1 MVEDTRVGC
10 TNIGLEALVKLSN
23 LGPVLVERLNVLVR
37 DTSTQ
42 TGLLKSTA
50 DGTHGGLRGET
61 GEVIDGNV
69 NDISTG
75 SSASNHAR
83 GSDTS
88 SVVRVDV
95 DRKLGMS
102 LSDSTD
108 KQSSSLGFEETGH
121 VLDTEDVDAF
131 LDERVGEVEVVLK
144 SVLSL
149 LGVGNVTRVT
159 DSTLND
165 TTGLLSGI
173 DTDLQVLKIVERVEN
188 SENVETGLNSFPG
201 EVVNGIVRVRSVT
214 DSVGTSDQSLQRNV
228 GDQLP
233 QSPQPDPRVLVEEP
247 HRDIKGGTTPTL
259 ERVGVLEGV
268 RSLSGD
274 VGHVNGS
281 HTGSKERLVGV
292 SPCSVHDKLY
302 PNQDYAL
309 CDANVINLTHTTL
322 VVPDSLGEGLGTLF
336 DDNVPPTGQARL
348 ASVNRFTLSVHNRG
362 DHSFSLKTGLA
373 HLALDGRS
381 VNGKVTEVGEKLLG
395 SILRVNK
402 LEEFGGVID
411 EGGPS
416 LTRLE
421 DFVSEKTDQ
430 EGNVGF
436 DTSNTELDQRTEHL
450 PPSNLI
456 SSTANGTLDKQRI
469 VMRSDLRTSITRA
482 RVQSDTITTSRSVDF
497 NLTSVRL
504 EVGCGILS
512 GDTTLDSKSSP
523 VDVLLGQTKL
533 LEGYTSSNLNL
544 SSDDVNTGDLFGNGV
559 LDLDTRVDLNEVV
572 AVLLVDEEFG
582 CTGVT
587 VLDSFREFEGV
598 RQDGLSDGFLQIGGR
613 GDFDDLLVTSLD
625 RTVSFKE
632 VNAVTLTIGKKLDFN
647 VPRSVK
653 ESLNEDS
660 TVTESTFGLT
670 DSSLKALLETLL
682 VPNDSHTSST
692 TTHGSLDDNG
702 ESVLLNELGS
712 FVVRFDRAWSTGND
726 RNTSLNG
733 KSSSLGLVTKGID
746 GLRAGTNEGN
756 TSILDLLGE
765 LGILREEAVTI
776 LDQLY
781 VMKRQVRQ
789 KLTQGGSCQLHAQ
802 ERS

>member
-1 MVEDTRVGC
+1 MT
-10 TNIGLEALVKLSN
+10 
-23 LGPVLVERLNVLVR
+23 
-37 DTSTQ
+37 
-42 TGLLKSTA
+42 
-50 DGTHGGLRGET
+50 
-61 GEVIDGNV
+61 
-69 NDISTG
+69 
-75 SSASNHAR
+75 
-83 GSDTS
+83 
-88 SVVRVDV
+88 
-95 DRKLGMS
+95 
-102 LSDSTD
+102 
-108 KQSSSLGFEETGH
+108 
-121 VLDTEDVDAF
+121 
-131 LDERVGEVEVVLK
+131 
-144 SVLSL
+144 
-149 LGVGNVTRVT
+149 
-159 DSTLND
+159 
-165 TTGLLSGI
+165 
-173 DTDLQVLKIVERVEN
+173 
-188 SENVETGLNSFPG
+188 
-201 EVVNGIVRVRSVT
+201 
-214 DSVGTSDQSLQRNV
+214 
-228 GDQLP
+228 
-233 QSPQPDPRVLVEEP
+233 
-247 HRDIKGGTTPTL
+247 
-259 ERVGVLEGV
+259 
-268 RSLSGD
+268 
-274 VGHVNGS
+274 
-281 HTGSKERLVGV
+281 
-292 SPCSVHDKLY
+292 Y
-302 PNQDYAL
+302 
-309 CDANVINLTHTTL
+309 TTL

-362 DHSFSLKTGLA
+362 DHSFSLETGLA

-395 SILRVNK
+395 SVLRVNK
-402 LEEFGGVID
+402 LEEFGGVVD
-411 EGGPS
+411 EGGPG

-430 EGNVGF
+430 EGNVGL

-456 SSTANGTLDKQRI
+456 SSTANGTLDKQRV
-469 VMRSDLRTSITRA
+469 VMRSDLRTGITRA
-482 RVQSDTITTSRSVDF
+482 RVQSDTITTSRSIDL

-504 EVGCGILS
+504 EVSCGILS

-587 VLDSFREFEGV
+587 VLDSFRELEGV
-598 RQDGLSDGFLQIGGR
+598 RQDGLSDGFLQMGSR

-625 RTVSFKE
+625 GTVSFKE

-647 VPRSVK
+647 VSRSVK
-653 ESLNEDS
+653 ESLDEDS
-660 TVTESTFGLT
+660 TVTESTLGLT

-692 TTHGSLDDNG
+692 TTHGSLDDDG

-726 RNTSLNG
+726 RHTSLNG

-781 VMKRQVRQ
+781 VMKDKSDKNLPRVDHVNFML
-789 KLTQGGSCQLHAQ
+789 KSDPDDIVLG
-802 ERS
+802 